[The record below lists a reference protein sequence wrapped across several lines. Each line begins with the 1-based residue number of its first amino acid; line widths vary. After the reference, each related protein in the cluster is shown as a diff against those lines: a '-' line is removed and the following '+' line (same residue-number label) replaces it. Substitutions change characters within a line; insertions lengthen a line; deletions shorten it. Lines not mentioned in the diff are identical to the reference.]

1 MFLRAYSGEI
11 LTAFGVWNIG
21 EVLGAFDRA
30 RWTGRLDD
38 VAYKSVRKRFL
49 KEVRRMTKLGIL
61 VLVPVRARILFESWR
76 IVERRHIYV
85 ADALQIASARHVGA
99 NSFMTGDRR
108 LHNVATL
115 ENINAVLLG

>member
-1 MFLRAYSGEI
+1 M
-11 LTAFGVWNIG
+11 
-21 EVLGAFDRA
+21 
-30 RWTGRLDD
+30 
-38 VAYKSVRKRFL
+38 
-49 KEVRRMTKLGIL
+49 
-61 VLVPVRARILFESWR
+61 LVPVRARILFESWR